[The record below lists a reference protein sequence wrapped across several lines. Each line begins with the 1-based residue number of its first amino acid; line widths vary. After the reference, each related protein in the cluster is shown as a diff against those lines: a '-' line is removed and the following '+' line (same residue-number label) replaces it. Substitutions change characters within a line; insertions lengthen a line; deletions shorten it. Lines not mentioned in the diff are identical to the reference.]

1 MKSNR
6 FGSVPVQFW
15 MLLLLIFGSVSCGS
29 AGAPEKK
36 ASVEPVE
43 EITPIGEP
51 AEANSALL
59 IPTLA
64 REQAPDLFHA
74 RFETTKGTF
83 VLEVHRD
90 WGPLGADRVFNL
102 VKIGYFT
109 DAAFF
114 RAIKDFVVQFGING
128 DPEINRIWSEQR
140 IADDPAGQSNRRGTV
155 SFAKSGPDSR
165 TSQLFINLKDNAD
178 LDREFVPIAR
188 VAEGM
193 DVVDS
198 LNTSY
203 GDLYPIGEGPR
214 TRLLGLRGN
223 EYLRLQFPEMD
234 YVVKAGL
241 AD

>member
-1 MKSNR
+1 MKSTR
-6 FGSVPVQFW
+6 SRSVALLFW
-15 MLLLLIFGSVSCGS
+15 MLLLLLSGSVSCGS
-29 AGAPEKK
+29 DSARQKENEI
-36 ASVEPVE
+36 EPVE
-43 EITPIGEP
+43 AIPPISEP

-64 REQAPDLFHA
+64 REQAPPIFRA

-102 VKIGYFT
+102 VKIGYFS

-128 DPEINRIWSEQR
+128 NPEINRIWSEQS
-140 IADDPAGQSNRRGTV
+140 IADDPLGQSNRRGTV
-155 SFAKSGPDSR
+155 SFATSGPDSR
-165 TSQLFINLKDNAD
+165 TSQLFINLKDNSD
-178 LDREFVPIAR
+178 LDGDFVPVAR
-188 VAEGM
+188 VVEGM

-234 YVVKAGL
+234 YIVKAEL
-241 AD
+241 TE